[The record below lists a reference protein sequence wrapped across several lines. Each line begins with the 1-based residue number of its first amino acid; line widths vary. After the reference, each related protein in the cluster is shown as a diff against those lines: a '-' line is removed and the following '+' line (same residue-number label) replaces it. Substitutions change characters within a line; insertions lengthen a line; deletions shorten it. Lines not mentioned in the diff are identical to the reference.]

1 MAGGVTMT
9 IRDSGALRIL
19 KTYEVNLEVGILPE
33 DADTKHEESGL
44 TLGALALVHE
54 LGAGPI
60 PARMPIRGW
69 YADKS
74 ARMVKLIR
82 KELETM
88 VRTQTF
94 IAGPLNA
101 VAKEAERSLKGRII
115 AGLIDPPNAPRTLL
129 GKKPE
134 QRPLI
139 GMSRQLLKAFRARIT
154 TTFGSGTVL
163 QDD

>member
-1 MAGGVTMT
+1 MSTLT
-9 IRDSGALRIL
+9 IKDSGKLKIL
-19 KTYEVNLEVGILPE
+19 KEYVVELEVGILPE
-33 DADTKHEESGL
+33 DADTRHEESGM
-44 TLGALALVHE
+44 TLAEVALVHE

-74 ARMVKLIR
+74 AGMVKKIR

-94 IAGPLNA
+94 ITGPLNA

-115 AGLIDPPNAPRTLL
+115 AGLIDPPNAPRTLVA
-129 GKKPE
+129 KKPE

-139 GMSRQLLKAFRARIT
+139 GVSRQLLNAFRARVR
-154 TTFGSGTVL
+154 TTFSSGTVL
-163 QDD
+163 RDD

>member
-1 MAGGVTMT
+1 MSTLT
-9 IRDSGALRIL
+9 IKDSGKLKIL
-19 KTYEVNLEVGILPE
+19 KDYTVELEVGILPE
-33 DADTKHEESGL
+33 DADTRHEESGM
-44 TLGALALVHE
+44 TLGEVALVHE

-74 ARMVKLIR
+74 AGMVKKIR

-94 IAGPLNA
+94 IPGPLNA

-115 AGLIDPPNAPRTLL
+115 AGLIDPPNALRTLL
-129 GKKPE
+129 AKKPE

-139 GMSRQLLKAFRARIT
+139 GVSRQLLNAFRARVR

-163 QDD
+163 RDG